1 LTVLQRCTE
10 DIKFFK
16 DYKDKK
22 EANIHLSCLKS
33 MTHLRLEADEIVFE
47 IGLFFDIVPTNS

>member
-1 LTVLQRCTE
+1 LQRCTE